1 MNQFRPLRADE
12 IEVRI
17 STVSEKGVTL
27 LLYKTARTDANLLDE
42 VYGVGGW
49 QNDFKLIDGVLF
61 GEIGVYLNNEWIWKR
76 DAGVESYTEK
86 EKGRASD
93 AFKRAGF
100 KWGIGR
106 ELYSAPFIF
115 IPASKC
121 KIEEKNGKKVCYD
134 HFEVSRIEYT
144 PSSDI
149 GELAIKNSKTGE
161 EVYKW
166 FGAKQAVPVKDK
178 VDLSAHEMVKCENCG
193 AVIMPYRQGGKT
205 ITPEE
210 LAERSKAANGR
221 VICIKCA
228 KEQANADK

>member
-134 HFEVSRIEYT
+134 HFEVSKIEYT
-144 PSSDI
+144 PSTDI
-149 GELAIKNSKTGE
+149 GELAIKNSKTGAV
-161 EVYKW
+161 VYTWKS
-166 FGAKQAVPVKDK
+166 GAKPTAPANDKLKDIL
-178 VDLSAHEMVKCENCG
+178 DITCENCG